1 MTDPGGPEDLVLDG
15 WITPQE
21 ASEMLDVTAQHIR
34 HLAREGLIKARKF
47 GYAWMVK
54 QSSVEA
60 YATTDRRPG
69 PKPRG
74 PSPSD

>member
-1 MTDPGGPEDLVLDG
+1 MTDPGGSDQLVLDG

-21 ASEMLDVTAQHIR
+21 ASEMLGVTSQHVR
-34 HLAREGLIKARKF
+34 YLAREGLIEARKF

-54 QSSVEA
+54 QSSVEE
-60 YATTDRRPG
+60 YAATDRRPG

-74 PSPSD
+74 LSPSD